1 MWRQIRHQN
10 PNGECIHDMQ
20 RKGGIFS
27 LSLNKP
33 TYWYYKAFHNSLSP
47 SVPGGPKS
55 HRAFSCGSFL
65 TRISTRQGKFVLG
78 KCRSGFGP
86 GELHSSTIFL
96 IKLAPVLC
104 VVREFQQLKANVFLG
119 LWSTGVWFWL
129 LKLTSETDYFRLCIA
144 RLLREV
150 LLALLLPASLK
161 PHESLQRLRDK
172 WALVDVVSWVLLTPV
187 RDFAHRNL
195 IKTPCNIE
203 HGELFLQCSSACT
216 MPICSPF

>member
-129 LKLTSETDYFRLCIA
+129 LKLTIFVCVLQGYWEKSCWLYFYLQASSLMRACRDSETSE
-144 RLLREV
+144 LLWMLSAECCSH
-150 LLALLLPASLK
+150 LW
-161 PHESLQRLRDK
+161 EI
-172 WALVDVVSWVLLTPV
+172 LLTG
-187 RDFAHRNL
+187 
-195 IKTPCNIE
+195 I
-203 HGELFLQCSSACT
+203 S
-216 MPICSPF
+216 